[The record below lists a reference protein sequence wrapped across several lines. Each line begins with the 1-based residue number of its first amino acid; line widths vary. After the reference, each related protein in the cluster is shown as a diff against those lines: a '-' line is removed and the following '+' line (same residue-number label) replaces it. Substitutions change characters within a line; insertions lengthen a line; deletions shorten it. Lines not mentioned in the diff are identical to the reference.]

1 MLDTYSRKGQYC
13 HMSNERELL
22 RAFEALKEKETENQL
37 AKFRPYD
44 CQLPFLND
52 TTHKIRALVAGNQ
65 VGKSY
70 LVSYEMACHLT
81 GIYPPWWRGVR
92 YVAPVDVWIAGVTA
106 VRVRDTVQEKLFG
119 RIGRLGTGMIPKHL
133 VQLDSII
140 KKTGTPYAFDRVE
153 IKHVNGGCST
163 VQFFSYD
170 QGMEKFMG
178 STIDIAWFDE
188 EPPADINAEVKM
200 RLIVKDGILLYSFT
214 PLQGVTPLYDS
225 IMQDDNVLKVR
236 ISQSQ
241 VPHLDQKKIDRA
253 LEGLSESEKQARR
266 DGVATIG
273 AGKVFQFEEHEY
285 TCEPFEIP
293 PYWRR
298 LGGFD
303 VGLGHPTGA
312 VACAIDDDSKT
323 IYVYNE
329 YKVNETTAVTIASHL
344 RHWGLKFMADPSVFS
359 REIATAQAK
368 SLAYTDEGMELI
380 KGNRDREEG
389 IHIMRK
395 YFGSGRLWIFDTC
408 QDLLKELRTYRT
420 KTSADGHTVV
430 VKVDDDVVDALRYCI
445 MGIEEY
451 AEVPQ
456 KYKSPVRVKTFKP
469 ADPKVGY

>member
-1 MLDTYSRKGQYC
+1 MA
-13 HMSNERELL
+13 NEKEFLKAL
-22 RAFEALKEKETENQL
+22 EALKEKETENQL
-37 AKFRPYD
+37 AKFKPYD
-44 CQLPFLND
+44 CQLPFLNS
-52 TTHKIRALVAGNQ
+52 TAKIRALVAGNQ
-65 VGKSY
+65 IGKTY
-70 LVSYEMACHLT
+70 CVSYEMACHLT
-81 GIYPPWWRGVR
+81 GIYPPWWRGLR
-92 YVAPVDVWIAGVTA
+92 FVAPIDVWIAGVTA

-119 RIGRLGTGMIPKHL
+119 RIGRLGTGMIPKQMI
-133 VQLDSII
+133 VADSII

-153 IKHVNGGCST
+153 IKHINGGCST

-178 STIDIAWFDE
+178 STIDVAWFDE

-225 IMQDDNVLKVR
+225 LMQDENVYKVR
-236 ISQSQ
+236 ISQEQ
-241 VPHLDQKKIDRA
+241 VPHLDQVKISRA
-253 LEGLSESEKQARR
+253 LEGLSEAEKQARR

-293 PYWRR
+293 SYWRR

-312 VACAIDDDSKT
+312 VAAAIDDDSKT
-323 IYVYNE
+323 IYIYKD
-329 YKVNETTAVTIASHL
+329 YKVNEKTAVDIASHL

-359 REIATAQAK
+359 REIATAIEK
-368 SLAYTDEGMELI
+368 SRAYTDEGMELI

-395 YFGSGRLWIFDTC
+395 LIGSGRLYIFDTC
-408 QDLLKELRTYRT
+408 HDLLKELRTYRT
-420 KTSADGHTVV
+420 RTSADGHTVI
-430 VKVDDDVVDALRYCI
+430 VKIDDDVVDALRYCI
-445 MGIEEY
+445 MGMEEY

-456 KYKSPVRVKTFKP
+456 KYRPVVKAKTFKA